1 MSILSSDVM
10 SLRIRHNDNREDILT
25 FSLKLR
31 NEKWYHVSAEVR
43 LINDLCVVMLCS
55 SVIEEICP

>member
-1 MSILSSDVM
+1 M